1 MNMFKLLIACFG
13 FLLFIAGCSDS
24 TKITGTSEEPN
35 EIAENE
41 SSSSAGPETISSSSS
56 EKVKSSS
63 SKDVETMS
71 SSSSEAHVSP
81 DDGNSSALI
90 VNSSSSSS
98 SEKDTQT
105 TSSSSDKENSSSSD
119 IPVESSSSSVESS
132 SSLEPP
138 TFDNSSSSSRPGTA
152 DGVAPNTFG
161 YYISAFALDSAAFD
175 STVMASAIVYEEP
188 PSASL
193 PTSSSSTPKQFREPG
208 LHQFTKDNIDTLKLK
223 FPVAVRKYKDLIT
236 AIENGSA
243 ECNLYLYNVQGSA
256 QTAGHTLANV
266 TPDSVTVLDIVSEN
280 CNPTA
285 EEIFGFLFTFC
296 GEMNSEPELV
306 RIAVESDIP
315 ANKCPNG
322 RVSEWIKEN

>member
-1 MNMFKLLIACFG
+1 MRKNNLFMIALFG
-13 FLLFIAGCSDS
+13 IASMWVGCSDS
-24 TKITGTSEEPN
+24 QKITGTSEEPN

-56 EKVKSSS
+56 KKVESSS
-63 SKDVETMS
+63 SKDVASMS
-71 SSSSEAHVSP
+71 SSSSEVHFST
-81 DDGNSSALI
+81 DSQNFSSSVEIASSSSELA
-90 VNSSSSSS
+90 SSSSSS
-98 SEKDTQT
+98 M
-105 TSSSSDKENSSSSD
+105 
-119 IPVESSSSSVESS
+119 ESSSSSAESS
-132 SSLEPP
+132 SSSEPP
-138 TFDNSSSSSRPGTA
+138 IFDNSSSSSRPG
-152 DGVAPNTFG
+152 VAEGTNPNTFG

-175 STVMASAIVYEEP
+175 STVMASAIVYVEP

>member
-1 MNMFKLLIACFG
+1 MRKNNLFMIALFG
-13 FLLFIAGCSDS
+13 IASMWSGCSDS
-24 TKITGTSEEPN
+24 QKITGTSEEEN
-35 EIAENE
+35 EVIAREE
-41 SSSSAGPETISSSSS
+41 SSSSSTPDAKSSSSS
-56 EKVKSSS
+56 KKVESSS
-63 SKDVETMS
+63 SKDVASMS
-71 SSSSEAHVSP
+71 SSSNEVHFSTDSQ
-81 DDGNSSALI
+81 NF
-90 VNSSSSSS
+90 SSSVEIASSS
-98 SEKDTQT
+98 SELA
-105 TSSSSDKENSSSSD
+105 S
-119 IPVESSSSSVESS
+119 SSSSSVESS
-132 SSLEPP
+132 SSSAESSSSSEPP
-138 TFDNSSSSSRPGTA
+138 IFDNSSSSSRPGAAEGTN
-152 DGVAPNTFG
+152 PNTFG

-175 STVMASAIVYEEP
+175 STVMASAIVYVEP

-223 FPVAVRKYKDLIT
+223 FPVAVRRYKDLIT

>member
-1 MNMFKLLIACFG
+1 MRKNNLFMIALFG
-13 FLLFIAGCSDS
+13 IASMWVGCSDS
-24 TKITGTSEEPN
+24 QKITGTSEEEN
-35 EIAENE
+35 EVIAREE
-41 SSSSAGPETISSSSS
+41 SSSSSTPDAKSSSSS
-56 EKVKSSS
+56 KKVESSS
-63 SKDVETMS
+63 SKDVASMS
-71 SSSSEAHVSP
+71 SSSSEVHFST
-81 DDGNSSALI
+81 DSQNFSSSVEIASSSSELA
-90 VNSSSSSS
+90 SSSSS
-98 SEKDTQT
+98 SESA
-105 TSSSSDKENSSSSD
+105 SSSSSSVKSSSSSA
-119 IPVESSSSSVESS
+119 ESSSSS
-132 SSLEPP
+132 EPP
-138 TFDNSSSSSRPGTA
+138 IFDNSSSSSRPGAAEGTN
-152 DGVAPNTFG
+152 PNTFG

-175 STVMASAIVYEEP
+175 STVMASAIVYVEP

-223 FPVAVRKYKDLIT
+223 FPVAVRRYKDLIT

>member
-1 MNMFKLLIACFG
+1 MRKNNLFMIALFG
-13 FLLFIAGCSDS
+13 IASMWVGCSDS
-24 TKITGTSEEPN
+24 QKITGTSEEPN

-41 SSSSAGPETISSSSS
+41 SSSSSTPDAKSSSSS
-56 EKVKSSS
+56 KKVESSS
-63 SKDVETMS
+63 SKDVASMS
-71 SSSSEAHVSP
+71 SSSSEVHFST
-81 DDGNSSALI
+81 DSQNF
-90 VNSSSSSS
+90 SSSVEIASSS
-98 SEKDTQT
+98 SELA
-105 TSSSSDKENSSSSD
+105 S
-119 IPVESSSSSVESS
+119 SSSSSVESS
-132 SSLEPP
+132 SSSAESSSSSEPP
-138 TFDNSSSSSRPGTA
+138 IFDNSSSSSRPGAAEGTN
-152 DGVAPNTFG
+152 PNTFG
-161 YYISAFALDSAAFD
+161 YYISMFALDSTAFD
-175 STVMASAIVYEEP
+175 SSVMASAIVYEEP

-193 PTSSSSTPKQFREPG
+193 PTSSSSTTPKEFKVPG

-223 FPVAVRKYKDLIT
+223 FPVAVRRYKDLIT

-322 RVSEWIKEN
+322 RVSEWINEN

>member
-1 MNMFKLLIACFG
+1 MRKNSLFMIALFG
-13 FLLFIAGCSDS
+13 IASMWVGCSDS
-24 TKITGTSEEPN
+24 QKITGTSEEEN
-35 EIAENE
+35 EVIAREE
-41 SSSSAGPETISSSSS
+41 SSSSSTPDAKSSSSS
-56 EKVKSSS
+56 KKVESSS
-63 SKDVETMS
+63 SKDVASMS
-71 SSSSEAHVSP
+71 SSSSEVHFST
-81 DDGNSSALI
+81 DSQNF
-90 VNSSSSSS
+90 SSSVEIASSS
-98 SEKDTQT
+98 SELA
-105 TSSSSDKENSSSSD
+105 S
-119 IPVESSSSSVESS
+119 SSSSSVESS
-132 SSLEPP
+132 SSSAESSSSSEPP
-138 TFDNSSSSSRPGTA
+138 IFDNSSSSSRPGAAEGTN
-152 DGVAPNTFG
+152 PNTFG

-175 STVMASAIVYEEP
+175 STVMASAIVYVEP

-223 FPVAVRKYKDLIT
+223 FPVAVRRYKDLIT